1 MESLSNQRKKN
12 EFYSHFFT
20 TKSIRNF
27 NKLKSVKS
35 KNIVFISNIFS
46 RYLQQSKHRWLKLEQ
61 DLL

>member
-20 TKSIRNF
+20 IKFIRNF

-35 KNIVFISNIFS
+35 KKYLFYFKYFLKISSAIKTP
-46 RYLQQSKHRWLKLEQ
+46 LAEA
-61 DLL
+61 